1 MNRYR
6 AQLPT
11 VRLALEHLQELEKQ
25 LKNKEVCFSREVV
38 QHFTQIA
45 KGISQLE
52 ETRRYIHEALE
63 VETIEAS
70 KLRYKL
76 SHLPNTLY
84 QQLAAAVAAARES
97 KATRV
102 KELQAKVETLTQQIE
117 ALEKEYRRLE
127 KENASMCPIQ
137 RKARAQYDDIVSMLN
152 NVLGERT
159 NHQITVNETH
169 DHIKDTQ
176 QKTVIVTR
184 DIADLKEDMEEKQ
197 KEHEVEKESSTAT
210 FTEVQLQLQNQ
221 STINS
226 EMRNKLDELNLELY
240 QLNDNFSA
248 QEELT
253 GLLKVEIVNQ
263 KKQEDTLQRK
273 YNQKLK
279 AAEELIAQK
288 DAIIQ
293 ELSTL
298 IETLRKATEYL
309 HTRTLQAQ
317 KDTKDAEVFN
327 QELKDQRESRNEAFK
342 KTKIYENEIR
352 ESLHDLTNRLAATK
366 DFLAEK
372 EVKLSTGRKQ
382 IREYEEMI
390 LSLVESHKD
399 TMELLDGE
407 LQKYTQKLEK
417 ERQIRVTAL
426 RKREEI
432 AKEIILTK
440 RITEKYYDE
449 MSQHMMTMKKKRVKL
464 IAETRRLQQEID
476 EYAEKNA
483 ALRQQLAIEEEA
495 FSNIGRL
502 LSTEIEQLKN
512 EIRNLKESMMQ
523 TKEELHVKLSI
534 QQELESQLA
543 EETKVCDE
551 LQKELED
558 QKNEKS
564 DLDNTI
570 IGLKIKTE
578 VLHSSKLEVKS
589 MLSAMRNSL
598 FQQIKSTAEQMKL
611 IEGDIYEAGRRLEH
625 VTIENCK
632 LKLCN
637 LQLIKDIASLN
648 EDGEKQKAA
657 KKKQDVKLQIIY
669 ENLQKSWALDAS
681 VQKEYSECEQCV
693 LDAIEELMK
702 KTRHREQKVGS
713 ITEHLKVYL
722 SKLLSFVGSTRSTE
736 ETKKICMRKQI
747 KSQ

>member
-352 ESLHDLTNRLAATK
+352 ESLHDLTNR
-366 DFLAEK
+366 
-372 EVKLSTGRKQ
+372 
-382 IREYEEMI
+382 
-390 LSLVESHKD
+390 D